1 MSDSESNS
9 NYKSQQNN
17 NPNFLNE
24 YVFYYFPKESIINN
38 ISTTIII
45 NKWNFISC
53 STYYNERKA
62 YLYINPEIE
71 SSTQIILDFYYNY
84 EYENDYTTLS
94 FSNDYKGINEYYFF
108 VKLDYGKNLLL
119 ILIF

>member
-17 NPNFLNE
+17 NPNLLNE

-38 ISTTIII
+38 ISNTII

-53 STYYNERKA
+53 STDYNERKP
-62 YLYINPEIE
+62 YLYINPESE
-71 SSTQIILDFYYNY
+71 NSTQI
-84 EYENDYTTLS
+84 T
-94 FSNDYKGINEYYFF
+94 
-108 VKLDYGKNLLL
+108 
-119 ILIF
+119 

>member
-1 MSDSESNS
+1 M
-9 NYKSQQNN
+9 
-17 NPNFLNE
+17 
-24 YVFYYFPKESIINN
+24 FYYFPKESIINN

-71 SSTQIILDFYYNY
+71 SSTQITLDFYYNY
-84 EYENDYTTLS
+84 EYEND
-94 FSNDYKGINEYYFF
+94 
-108 VKLDYGKNLLL
+108 
-119 ILIF
+119 

>member
-1 MSDSESNS
+1 MSDSES

-53 STYYNERKA
+53 STDYDERKA
-62 YLYINPEIE
+62 YLYINPESE
-71 SSTQIILDFYYNY
+71 NSTQITLDFYDNY
-84 EYENDYTTLS
+84 EYEN
-94 FSNDYKGINEYYFF
+94 
-108 VKLDYGKNLLL
+108 V
-119 ILIF
+119 